1 MRRMA
6 INSAAQILS
15 CIKAN
20 RKIQYFLY
28 KEYPPSSHHPKYVVA
43 LLLDQDG
50 TMFLALNLVLL
61 QVNYLLLQ
69 QLELEL

>member
-1 MRRMA
+1 MA
-6 INSAAQILS
+6 IHSAAQILS

-20 RKIQYFLY
+20 TKIQYFLDNY
-28 KEYPPSSHHPKYVVA
+28 YAPPSSKIIYVAA
-43 LLLDQDG
+43 LLIDQGG
-50 TMFLALNLVLL
+50 TMFLGLNLVLL